1 MKHQSDD
8 SILCWHLSQSLK
20 YALIA
25 VGNSRFPTRV
35 IAVNG
40 SDMEVTVQTQAGF
53 LITQIKQIG
62 GRVFDKILQKE
73 NISEFNG
80 AQGRILYVLWQNDH
94 ISIIELSRQTGLA
107 NTTLTSMLD
116 RMEAAGLLCRLP
128 DPKDRRKNLIA
139 LTEKA
144 TDLKERYDKVSV
156 EMRDIYFKNF
166 NTEEILAFEGYL
178 RRVLDNVKEVE

>member
-1 MKHQSDD
+1 MRN
-8 SILCWHLSQSLK
+8 I
-20 YALIA
+20 
-25 VGNSRFPTRV
+25 
-35 IAVNG
+35 
-40 SDMEVTVQTQAGF
+40 ETQAGF

-73 NISEFNG
+73 NIKEFNG
-80 AQGRILYVLWQNDH
+80 AQGKILYVLWQQDH

-144 TDLKERYDKVSV
+144 LHLKESYDRVSR
-156 EMRDIYFKNF
+156 EMHEVYFKNF
-166 NTEEILAFEGYL
+166 STEEILAFEGYL
-178 RRVLDNVKEVE
+178 QRVLQNVKEEL

>member
-1 MKHQSDD
+1 
-8 SILCWHLSQSLK
+8 
-20 YALIA
+20 
-25 VGNSRFPTRV
+25 
-35 IAVNG
+35 
-40 SDMEVTVQTQAGF
+40 MESQAGF

-80 AQGRILYVLWQNDH
+80 AQGKILYVLWQQDY

-116 RMEAAGLLCRLP
+116 RMEAAGLLQRLP

-144 TDLKERYDKVSV
+144 ARLKDSYDKVSL
-156 EMRDIYFKNF
+156 EMHEVYFKGF
-166 NTEEILAFEGYL
+166 NEAEILAFEGYL
-178 RRVLDNVKEVE
+178 YRVLENVKEEL